1 MSLSDTELEKPLELS
16 LLSFKAY
23 CVQFPFLLLC
33 VTLNLCVCFDH
44 GLFARFCMSVCS
56 QLSGRGGS
64 LGFPPPII
72 SWKSQHAVSWNSYL
86 FCQFCI
92 TSKLPKL
99 LPRFRLVS
107 PNCKSPTHLLLF
119 STSSHFHSC
128 FSFPSRLDFSPAFV
142 SQFLCLAILSSHNGE
157 IWDLFLLFQ
166 NIINHWPWM
175 RLKIRKGRLS
185 QAVYAKMINMQELR

>member
-1 MSLSDTELEKPLELS
+1 MSACLWWIACPL
-16 LLSFKAY
+16 FW
-23 CVQFPFLLLC
+23 FP
-33 VTLNLCVCFDH
+33 
-44 GLFARFCMSVCS
+44 
-56 QLSGRGGS
+56 
-64 LGFPPPII
+64 GFPPPII
-72 SWKSQHAVSWNSYL
+72 SCKSQHAVSWSSYM
-86 FCQFCI
+86 FCQFCL

-107 PNCKSPTHLLLF
+107 PNCKSSTHLLLF
-119 STSSHFHSC
+119 STSSHSHSC

-175 RLKIRKGRLS
+175 RLKIRKRRLS
-185 QAVYAKMINMQELR
+185 QAVYAKMINMQELW

>member
-1 MSLSDTELEKPLELS
+1 M
-16 LLSFKAY
+16 F
-23 CVQFPFLLLC
+23 F
-33 VTLNLCVCFDH
+33 LCVCMPADVRTWWIACP
-44 GLFARFCMSVCS
+44 LFWFP
-56 QLSGRGGS
+56 
-64 LGFPPPII
+64 GFPPPII
-72 SWKSQHAVSWNSYL
+72 SCKSQHAVSWNSYL
-86 FCQFCI
+86 FCQFCL

-107 PNCKSPTHLLLF
+107 PNCKSSTHLLLF

-175 RLKIRKGRLS
+175 RLKTALSSRLCQDDQYARAVINLTKFVACQHRK
-185 QAVYAKMINMQELR
+185 